1 MVAAP
6 APAAFAPA
14 HVKVRVARPVEGCAL
29 KPSAQLRS
37 SAGHEDGITFRWRWL
52 RSRNA
57 VANCAAPGCPIAHD
71 YDPVSAG
78 RRRSKALQCAIC
90 AKEAKGDKSAP
101 EPATFC
107 SPACFVAAW
116 PAHKRTHK
124 PPRERSASNASS
136 DVCAPSQG
144 TSKDLVESQTVLDDD
159 KWESVGDDAEYLP
172 GREDIGRRLRVE
184 CLAMRTVNGEETLRA
199 RGALSTEPVLQSP
212 RAAPS
217 RQWLGESTEGQD
229 ALRVCSYNVLAE
241 IYATAHAYPYCPRWA
256 LDGGYRCSLVV
267 QELVDADADVVCL
280 QEAQRDAFESYL
292 EPAMKRAG
300 PRSVS
305 CFTPS
310 TRVVSTRRGR
320 GWFLF

>member
-101 EPATFC
+101 EPATF
-107 SPACFVAAW
+107 
-116 PAHKRTHK
+116 
-124 PPRERSASNASS
+124 
-136 DVCAPSQG
+136 
-144 TSKDLVESQTVLDDD
+144 
-159 KWESVGDDAEYLP
+159 
-172 GREDIGRRLRVE
+172 
-184 CLAMRTVNGEETLRA
+184 
-199 RGALSTEPVLQSP
+199 
-212 RAAPS
+212 
-217 RQWLGESTEGQD
+217 
-229 ALRVCSYNVLAE
+229 
-241 IYATAHAYPYCPRWA
+241 
-256 LDGGYRCSLVV
+256 
-267 QELVDADADVVCL
+267 
-280 QEAQRDAFESYL
+280 
-292 EPAMKRAG
+292 
-300 PRSVS
+300 
-305 CFTPS
+305 
-310 TRVVSTRRGR
+310 
-320 GWFLF
+320 